1 MQRNAGITPLQSWHR
16 AHGATMGDFGGYDMP
31 LWYPSGA
38 KREHLAVLTDAGIFD
53 TSHMAAITVTG
64 TEAFELLQLCFSKD
78 LNACVGKNK
87 TPLVPGRCVYGV
99 YTNPHGEPIDDAIVC
114 QIDHNSYMSVVNAGM
129 GLELTRHLSAHLAG
143 RNVEVIDLTDKM
155 GKMDIQG
162 PMAARVLAKVLA
174 GPGKVF
180 EDMSYFT
187 FKGHFDKAFAL
198 ADRVRFV
205 DGTPVLLSRT
215 GYTGE
220 FGFEIFLDPDHLL
233 NIWEMI
239 LDAGKSFS
247 LMSCGLAARDSLRT
261 GAMLPLS
268 HQDIGPWPY
277 VNHPWL
283 SALPFNADRSGFT
296 KKFIGDEALKDM
308 EKAEYTHAFVG
319 YDLRKVAIS
328 PEGVVL
334 DLNADKIGVVLT
346 CVSDMGIGRDGG
358 RIYSIS
364 SPDKPENFNP
374 RGLSCGFV
382 KVKSK
387 LIPGQ
392 IVELRDNRRKIKV
405 MIVDDIRPN
414 RTARLPI
421 EEMV

>member
-38 KREHLAVLTDAGIFD
+38 KREHLSVLTNAGIFD

-64 TEAFELLQLCFSKD
+64 TEALELLQLCFSKD

-99 YTNPHGEPIDDAIVC
+99 YTNPHGEPIDDAIVY

-129 GLELTRHLSAHLAG
+129 GLKLTRHLSAHLAG
-143 RNVEVIDLTDKM
+143 RNIEVIDLTDKI

-187 FKGHFDKAFAL
+187 FKGHFDKAFAS

-220 FGFEIFLDPDHLL
+220 FGFEIFLDPDHLV
-233 NIWEMI
+233 NIWEII

-334 DLNADKIGVVLT
+334 HLNADKIGVVLT